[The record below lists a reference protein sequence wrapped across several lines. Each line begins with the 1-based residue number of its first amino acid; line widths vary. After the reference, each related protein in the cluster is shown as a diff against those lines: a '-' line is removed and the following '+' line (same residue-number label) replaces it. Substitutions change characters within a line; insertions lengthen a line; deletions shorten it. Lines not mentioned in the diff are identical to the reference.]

1 MESATQV
8 ASQDAMGY
16 TESSEPVQRAVWL
29 GSGSLMVASIEALC
43 AFLLV
48 LSKFGLLVAFTSF
61 LSSVIISRY
70 HADWVRVPVLSAAFV
85 SAAINVFVLWN
96 WNRLR
101 KAPAAAWRK
110 RRLSV
115 RQQWRVA
122 VVIVT
127 SVATIAL
134 VVAEFCIHPI
144 HLHL

>member
-1 MESATQV
+1 
-8 ASQDAMGY
+8 
-16 TESSEPVQRAVWL
+16 L